1 MINLD
6 DFLPASDK
14 FQYRIGTPDVHIV
27 AALGRLNDPAA
38 VVGERTTVELT
49 LGGDGLLYGLCA
61 GGFMFEGLLSDLE
74 CAGMKPGDKCTV
86 SMQVLSGHEIRKQLR
101 LKPLE
106 DGYIDP

>member
-1 MINLD
+1 M
-6 DFLPASDK
+6 P
-14 FQYRIGTPDVHIV
+14 
-27 AALGRLNDPAA
+27 
-38 VVGERTTVELT
+38 ELT
-49 LGGDGLLYGLCA
+49 LAYRCSDRKLPLYIKHSEV
-61 GGFMFEGLLSDLE
+61 EGIAVLARLE